1 MLRTRDK
8 ICSPN
13 PRGKDG
19 DRRWSPN
26 GRRIVPPPSA
36 TRYTVSSPSG
46 SGSGMDIQE
55 QPYQHQTFQENG
67 RSPDQSVDT
76 EAIRAHTVS
85 HSSRLSSTEV
95 LTDRDR
101 FRPKPFI
108 IEPKRWDPVTAVLSA
123 SFETAGSFGR
133 AASEMVSRP
142 RQANGVLKSQETD
155 AATLSLK
162 KNTSSR
168 SSSPAQETVLESRR
182 AALDTE
188 RGGTVTISSQKPERT
203 RQLVYS
209 SAARSTG
216 RLLLSPVKGLVV
228 DIPLAAAEGMRALPQ
243 LYGDHSY
250 SDRKPIT
257 DWKSGSIVG
266 AQSFADGIRQ
276 GTSDIFSQTFA
287 RKKQEGAKG
296 VAKGLGMGLVSL
308 TAKTS
313 AAAIGLIA
321 YPCQGVY
328 RSLYTATH
336 RATRDLVNE
345 AKLEEAEWMHTQAG
359 DSAPDIVQAFLR
371 FRSAL

>member
-1 MLRTRDK
+1 
-8 ICSPN
+8 
-13 PRGKDG
+13 
-19 DRRWSPN
+19 
-26 GRRIVPPPSA
+26 
-36 TRYTVSSPSG
+36 
-46 SGSGMDIQE
+46 
-55 QPYQHQTFQENG
+55 
-67 RSPDQSVDT
+67 
-76 EAIRAHTVS
+76 
-85 HSSRLSSTEV
+85 
-95 LTDRDR
+95 
-101 FRPKPFI
+101 
-108 IEPKRWDPVTAVLSA
+108 
-123 SFETAGSFGR
+123 
-133 AASEMVSRP
+133 MVSRP
-142 RQANGVLKSQETD
+142 RQANGVSISQVDTP
-155 AATLSLK
+155 SG
-162 KNTSSR
+162 
-168 SSSPAQETVLESRR
+168 SSSPVQNAALGSRR
-182 AALDTE
+182 AALETE
-188 RGGTVTISSQKPERT
+188 QGEMVAVPDHEPKRN
-203 RQLVYS
+203 RQLAYA
-209 SAARSTG
+209 SAARGTG

-250 SDRKPIT
+250 SNRKPIT

-345 AKLEEAEWMHTQAG
+345 AKQEEADWLYTQAG
-359 DSAPDIVQAFLR
+359 DRAPDVVQAFLR

>member
-1 MLRTRDK
+1 MVSKPRKPNGAPKPHNTKTAILSPEEGKSSESSYPAQDAALGSTRDA
-8 ICSPN
+8 SEAE
-13 PRGKDG
+13 R
-19 DRRWSPN
+19 N
-26 GRRIVPPPSA
+26 GMIPIP
-36 TRYTVSSPSG
+36 
-46 SGSGMDIQE
+46 E
-55 QPYQHQTFQENG
+55 Q
-67 RSPDQSVDT
+67 
-76 EAIRAHTVS
+76 
-85 HSSRLSSTEV
+85 
-95 LTDRDR
+95 
-101 FRPKPFI
+101 
-108 IEPKRWDPVTAVLSA
+108 EPKR
-123 SFETAGSFGR
+123 
-133 AASEMVSRP
+133 
-142 RQANGVLKSQETD
+142 N
-155 AATLSLK
+155 
-162 KNTSSR
+162 
-168 SSSPAQETVLESRR
+168 
-182 AALDTE
+182 
-188 RGGTVTISSQKPERT
+188 
-203 RQLVYS
+203 RQLVYA
-209 SAARSTG
+209 SAARGTG

-250 SDRKPIT
+250 SNRKPIT

-308 TAKTS
+308 TTKTS

-345 AKLEEAEWMHTQAG
+345 AKHEEADWLYTQAG
-359 DSAPDIVQAFLR
+359 DRAPDIVQAFLR

>member
-1 MLRTRDK
+1 M
-8 ICSPN
+8 
-13 PRGKDG
+13 
-19 DRRWSPN
+19 
-26 GRRIVPPPSA
+26 
-36 TRYTVSSPSG
+36 
-46 SGSGMDIQE
+46 
-55 QPYQHQTFQENG
+55 
-67 RSPDQSVDT
+67 
-76 EAIRAHTVS
+76 
-85 HSSRLSSTEV
+85 
-95 LTDRDR
+95 
-101 FRPKPFI
+101 
-108 IEPKRWDPVTAVLSA
+108 TAVLSA

-133 AASEMVSRP
+133 AAAEMVSNP
-142 RQANGVLKSQETD
+142 RKPYGASKPQDTNT
-155 AATLSLK
+155 ATLSPEEGD
-162 KNTSSR
+162 SSEL
-168 SSSPAQETVLESRR
+168 SYPAPD
-182 AALDTE
+182 AALKPTRDTSE
-188 RGGTVTISSQKPERT
+188 ADRGATTSTLSKEPKRN
-203 RQLVYS
+203 RQPGYA
-209 SAARSTG
+209 SAARGTG

-250 SDRKPIT
+250 SNRKPIT

-321 YPCQGVY
+321 YPCQGLY

-336 RATRDLVNE
+336 QATRDLVNE
-345 AKLEEAEWMHTQAG
+345 AKYEEAEWSYTQAG
-359 DSAPDIVQAFLR
+359 DRAPDIVQAFLR

>member
-1 MLRTRDK
+1 MVSKPRKPNGAPKPRNTKTAILSPEEGKSSESSYPAQDAALGSTRDA
-8 ICSPN
+8 SEAE
-13 PRGKDG
+13 R
-19 DRRWSPN
+19 N
-26 GRRIVPPPSA
+26 GVIPIP
-36 TRYTVSSPSG
+36 
-46 SGSGMDIQE
+46 E
-55 QPYQHQTFQENG
+55 Q
-67 RSPDQSVDT
+67 
-76 EAIRAHTVS
+76 
-85 HSSRLSSTEV
+85 
-95 LTDRDR
+95 
-101 FRPKPFI
+101 
-108 IEPKRWDPVTAVLSA
+108 EPKR
-123 SFETAGSFGR
+123 
-133 AASEMVSRP
+133 
-142 RQANGVLKSQETD
+142 N
-155 AATLSLK
+155 
-162 KNTSSR
+162 
-168 SSSPAQETVLESRR
+168 
-182 AALDTE
+182 
-188 RGGTVTISSQKPERT
+188 
-203 RQLVYS
+203 RQLVYA
-209 SAARSTG
+209 SAARGTG

-250 SDRKPIT
+250 SNRKPIT

-336 RATRDLVNE
+336 RATRDLVDE
-345 AKLEEAEWMHTQAG
+345 AKQEEADWLYTQAG
-359 DSAPDIVQAFLR
+359 DTASDIVQAFLR